1 MSSSDATMSRRDS
14 YDGPALFRDGFRP
27 FFLAAG
33 VWAAVAVPLWLLVFQ
48 GTLSVPTAFDFVAWH
63 AHEMIFGFAAA
74 VIAGFLLT
82 AVPNWTGRLP
92 LRGLPLALLFATW
105 LAGRVAVA
113 GSAAVGALP
122 AAAIDLAFL
131 VVLLAVALRE
141 IVAGRNWRNLPLP
154 LALVLLIAANVLI
167 HLQAVGG
174 ADFGPLGERL
184 GIAVVVM
191 LIALIG
197 GRVIPSFTRNWL
209 AKRGATVLP
218 ASFGGFDKLCLLA
231 TLCAL
236 VAWVAVPE
244 HPLAGAAL
252 LIAGG
257 LHGARFLR
265 WQGHQTLSEP
275 LVWSLHLGFLW
286 LPLGLLLLGFGVLR
300 PGNLSP
306 TAGLHALTAGAIGA
320 MTLAVMTR
328 ATLGHSG
335 RALAADRWTAAIYL
349 AIFAAAALRVAASL
363 SDAAYLPLL
372 HSAGLLWVVAF
383 GLFVL
388 RYGPLHL
395 FRARP

>member
-1 MSSSDATMSRRDS
+1 MSSGGISMAAKRA

-27 FFLAAG
+27 FFFAAG
-33 VWAAVAVPLWLLVFQ
+33 VWAAAAVPLWILVFQ
-48 GTLSVPTAFDFVAWH
+48 GTLSLPTAFGFPAWH

-92 LRGLPLALLFATW
+92 LRGLPLALLFSTW
-105 LAGRVAVA
+105 LAGRCAVAVSGA
-113 GSAAVGALP
+113 IGALP
-122 AAAIDLAFL
+122 AAVIDLAFL

-141 IVAGRNWRNLPLP
+141 IIAGRNWRNLPIP
-154 LALVLLIAANVLI
+154 LALGFLIAANALS
-167 HLQAVGG
+167 HLQAAGL
-174 ADFGPLGERL
+174 ADLGPLGERL

-197 GRVIPSFTRNWL
+197 GRIIPSFTRNWL
-209 AKRGATVLP
+209 AKWGAAALP
-218 ASFGGFDKLCLLA
+218 AAFGGFDKLCLLA
-231 TLCAL
+231 ALAAL
-236 VAWVAVPE
+236 VAWVAAPE
-244 HPLAGAAL
+244 HPLTGAAL
-252 LIAGG
+252 LVAGG
-257 LHGARFLR
+257 LHGARLLR

-275 LVWSLHLGFLW
+275 LVWTLHLGFLW

-300 PGNLSP
+300 PADLPP

-320 MTLAVMTR
+320 MTLSVMTR

-335 RALAADRWTAAIYL
+335 RPLAADRWTAAIYL

-363 SDAAYLPLL
+363 ADAAYLPLL
-372 HSAGLLWVVAF
+372 HASGALWTLAF
-383 GLFVL
+383 ALFVL

-395 FRARP
+395 FRPRS